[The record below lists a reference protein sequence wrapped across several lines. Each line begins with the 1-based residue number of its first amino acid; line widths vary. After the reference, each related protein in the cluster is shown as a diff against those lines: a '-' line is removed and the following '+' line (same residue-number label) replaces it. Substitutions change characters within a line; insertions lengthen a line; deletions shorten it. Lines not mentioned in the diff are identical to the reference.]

1 MLPQVVGRMAV
12 ELYEA
17 AAAGERARA
26 QALHY
31 KMSRAYDLFALGGGY
46 MAIKEAMNLQ
56 GKPGGH
62 SRAPLTPLTEA
73 ERASLREILMDLDL
87 L

>member
-1 MLPQVVGRMAV
+1 MAV

-17 AAAGERARA
+17 TKAGEAERARE
-26 QALHY
+26 LHY
-31 KMSRAYDLFALGGGY
+31 KMSRAYDLFGLGGGY
-46 MAIKEAMNLQ
+46 VAIKEAMNML

-62 SRAPLTPLTEA
+62 SRPPLTPLSEA
-73 ERASLREILMDLDL
+73 ERVTLREILTDLGL